1 MTADEMKR
9 LTAYRHLIAGRLK
22 DLESCEDINIDE
34 GRVAPLITEIG
45 TFCSE
50 FPYLAPELTALPQ
63 SVDGVSERYY
73 IRSAVVA
80 DAVGAIIR
88 IDAELV

>member
-1 MTADEMKR
+1 MTADETKR
-9 LTAYRHLIAGRLK
+9 LTAYRHLIAGMLK

-34 GRVAPLITEIG
+34 SRVAPLITKVAS
-45 TFCSE
+45 FCTE
-50 FPYLAPELTALPQ
+50 FPYLAPELSALPQ
-63 SVDGVSERYY
+63 SVDGVSERHY

-80 DAVGAIIR
+80 DAVGVIIR